1 MDGCHRSNIAGGG
14 VNKCQ
19 TCLAGT
25 VDLDSDSATP
35 CETCVA
41 GTYGNGA
48 GQTVCVDCAAGKYN
62 DAAGGG
68 AEADCKSCAAGK
80 WSAAL
85 GAADISTWYV
95 VGVGVWVGRARGKV
109 TT

>member
-1 MDGCHRSNIAGGG
+1 M
-14 VNKCQ
+14 
-19 TCLAGT
+19 
-25 VDLDSDSATP
+25 DSDSATP

-68 AEADCKSCAAGK
+68 AEANCKSCAAGK

-95 VGVGVWVGRARGKV
+95 VGVARGKV